1 MAKEKFERTKPHVNI
16 GTIGHVDHGKTTL
29 TAAITTVLAKA
40 GLSEVKSFDQIDNA
54 PEEKERGITINTA
67 HVEYETAN
75 RHYAHVD
82 CPGHA
87 DYVKNMV
94 TGAAQMDGAII
105 VVAATDG
112 PMPQTREHILLAR
125 QVNVPRLV
133 VFLNKCD
140 MVDDEEMFDLVEM
153 EMRDLLSTYEY
164 DGDET
169 PIIRGSALGA
179 LNGEPEWEA
188 KVKEVLDGAIRNT
201 GLGNYVFQV
210 LIPTEKVMSVRNGKK
225 VVKEKNLYSG
235 YVFVE
240 CILTGEVL
248 YELRNTTNVID
259 FLRGRGK
266 NAAPEAL
273 RESEVLRMMG
283 TADEMI
289 DPTDEGNDYMVGE
302 TVKVTFGPFS
312 GFSGTIEEVNRE
324 RKKLK
329 VMVKIFGRKTPLEL
343 ENSQV
348 ERE

>member
-1 MAKEKFERTKPHVNI
+1 MAEELKKAWYVLRAI
-16 GTIGHVDHGKTTL
+16 SGK
-29 TAAITTVLAKA
+29 
-40 GLSEVKSFDQIDNA
+40 
-54 PEEKERGITINTA
+54 
-67 HVEYETAN
+67 
-75 RHYAHVD
+75 
-82 CPGHA
+82 
-87 DYVKNMV
+87 
-94 TGAAQMDGAII
+94 
-105 VVAATDG
+105 
-112 PMPQTREHILLAR
+112 
-125 QVNVPRLV
+125 
-133 VFLNKCD
+133 
-140 MVDDEEMFDLVEM
+140 
-153 EMRDLLSTYEY
+153 
-164 DGDET
+164 
-169 PIIRGSALGA
+169 
-179 LNGEPEWEA
+179 EA

-225 VVKEKNLYSG
+225 VVKEKNLYFG
-235 YVFVE
+235 YIFVE

-289 DPTDEGNDYMVGE
+289 DTTDDGNDYMVGE

-324 RKKLK
+324 KKKLK

>member
-1 MAKEKFERTKPHVNI
+1 MAEELKKAWYVLRAI
-16 GTIGHVDHGKTTL
+16 SGK
-29 TAAITTVLAKA
+29 
-40 GLSEVKSFDQIDNA
+40 
-54 PEEKERGITINTA
+54 
-67 HVEYETAN
+67 
-75 RHYAHVD
+75 
-82 CPGHA
+82 
-87 DYVKNMV
+87 
-94 TGAAQMDGAII
+94 
-105 VVAATDG
+105 
-112 PMPQTREHILLAR
+112 
-125 QVNVPRLV
+125 
-133 VFLNKCD
+133 
-140 MVDDEEMFDLVEM
+140 
-153 EMRDLLSTYEY
+153 
-164 DGDET
+164 
-169 PIIRGSALGA
+169 
-179 LNGEPEWEA
+179 EA

-289 DPTDEGNDYMVGE
+289 DTTDEGNDYMVGE

-312 GFSGTIEEVNRE
+312 GLSGTIREDNRE
-324 RKKLK
+324 RREL
-329 VMVKIFGRKTPLEL
+329 MVR
-343 ENSQV
+343 V
-348 ERE
+348 RM